1 MPDPCSLS
9 LPGACPARVAWR
21 LGIILV
27 VLAGSPAA
35 VCAQQVRVRSTTTG
49 QFVQLR
55 SLTLDT
61 SGAWVAAGV
70 NSAVP
75 LTEDV
80 ELSSW
85 GFGVPGLR
93 AYGLFRL
100 RGAIGSAL
108 VWPRY
113 GDHFD
118 ALAAY
123 VELERT
129 RFRLRV
135 GRQQRSSGLGL
146 YGFDGG
152 AVTWRPRPDV
162 RLEAYG
168 GRGLARGTTDP
179 INSGAVQALD
189 PLIPDRGTLLVGA
202 SAWAAPTAES
212 FVSATYQ
219 REVLNDFS
227 GVVAERVAL
236 DGQATLARRFTFA
249 ASSNVDLGAG
259 ALGKARLSV
268 TARLPRSSS
277 LALAVFR
284 YRPTFDLTTIWG
296 AFAPQ
301 ASRGASVAATSPP
314 LGDLVLTSGWTVR
327 AYEKVTDVT
336 PFLVDV
342 GTTTH
347 SYSVGAAW
355 VHGTLA
361 VTGDY
366 RFITGYGGEE
376 SAGDLRV
383 ALDHGDRWRIGLN
396 GTAFQNTE
404 YFRVARGTVVGIGAD
419 ARAGFTDR
427 LSVSASLMRY
437 LHTGTSGTA
446 GPNWSQTRALF
457 QVDLITGANPDRV
470 AGYR

>member
-1 MPDPCSLS
+1 MNRL
-9 LPGACPARVAWR
+9 RFVATA
-21 LGIILV
+21 LV
-27 VLAGSPAA
+27 ALAGGASALM
-35 VCAQQVRVRSTTTG
+35 AQQVRVHSTTTG

-55 SLTLDT
+55 SLVLDT
-61 SGAWVAAGV
+61 AGTWIAGGRHAA
-70 NSAVP
+70 AP
-75 LTEDV
+75 LSEDV

-85 GFGVPGLR
+85 GFGVQGLR
-93 AYGLFRL
+93 GYGLFRL

-123 VELERT
+123 LELERT
-129 RFRLRV
+129 TWRVRL

-152 AVTWRPRPDV
+152 TVTWRPVPNV
-162 RLEAYG
+162 RFEAYG
-168 GRGLARGTTDP
+168 GRGLARGTNDP
-179 INSGAVQALD
+179 INSGVIRALD
-189 PLIPDRGTLLVGA
+189 PLIPNRGTLLVGA
-202 SAWAAPTAES
+202 SAWAAPTAQS
-212 FVSATYQ
+212 FASATYQ

-236 DGQATLARRFTFA
+236 DGQTTIARHLTVA
-249 ASSNVDLGAG
+249 ASTDLDIGAG
-259 ALGKARLSV
+259 VVGKARLAA
-268 TARLPRSSS
+268 TAWLPHSSS
-277 LALAVFR
+277 LAVAVFR

-301 ASRGASVAATSPP
+301 ANRGASVTATLPP
-314 LGDLVLTSGWTVR
+314 LGALTLTAGWTLR
-327 AYEKVTDVT
+327 AYEKVTETT

-342 GTTTH
+342 GTTTR

-355 VHGTLA
+355 AHRALA
-361 VTGDY
+361 VSGDY

-376 SAGDLRV
+376 SAGDLRI
-383 ALDHGDRWRIGLN
+383 AFNRGSRWRIGLN

-404 YFRVARGTVVGIGAD
+404 YFRVARGTVVGVGAD
-419 ARAGFTDR
+419 AQAALTDR
-427 LSVSASLMRY
+427 LSVTGSLMQY
-437 LHTGTSGTA
+437 VHTGTTGMAS
-446 GPNWSQTRALF
+446 PNWSQTRALF
-457 QVDLITGANPDRV
+457 QVDWVTGANPDRV